1 MSCCCCT
8 CIEQSEVAII
18 EEFGKF
24 DRVAGAGCHWLTP
37 CKSMIAGKVSLR
49 LEQMTVPIESKS
61 KDNVFLQATVSVQ
74 YRVLR
79 DAVDKAFYT
88 LENPQQQI
96 EAYVHNA
103 IRGRIPQYD
112 VDQIYAMRDEIS
124 RGVKED
130 VDHHMSHYGYD
141 VEMVLITDV
150 EPARTVTDAM
160 NQIQQNQRLKA
171 AMIDKAEAEKIRIVK
186 AAEADAEAKRL
197 SGVGLAEQRKAIVQG
212 LQSSVEQFQQGVPG
226 MSAEDIMSLLLMN
239 QYFDTLKDVAKHSRD
254 TTIFLQHAGGLR
266 AVAEQMEQ
274 GVVHMSG
281 ASKKRD

>member
-1 MSCCCCT
+1 MSCLCFT
-8 CIEQSEVAII
+8 CVEQSEVAII
-18 EEFGKF
+18 EDFGKF
-24 DRVAGAGCHWLTP
+24 DHVAGAGCHFLMP
-37 CKSMIAGKVSLR
+37 CRSMIAGKVSLR
-49 LEQMTVPIESKS
+49 LEEMTVPIETKS

-88 LENPQQQI
+88 LENPREQI

-103 IRGRIPQYD
+103 IRGRIPRYD
-112 VDQIYAMRDEIS
+112 IDQIYGMRDEIS

-171 AMIDKAEAEKIRIVK
+171 AALDKAEAEKIRVVK

-212 LQSSVEQFQQGVPG
+212 LQSSVELFQQNVPG

-239 QYFDTLKDVAKHSRD
+239 QYFDTIKDVARHSRD
-254 TTIFLQHAGGLR
+254 TTLFLQHAGGLR
-266 AVAEQMEQ
+266 AVAEQMEN
-274 GVVHMSG
+274 GVVHF
-281 ASKKRD
+281 ARKTQ